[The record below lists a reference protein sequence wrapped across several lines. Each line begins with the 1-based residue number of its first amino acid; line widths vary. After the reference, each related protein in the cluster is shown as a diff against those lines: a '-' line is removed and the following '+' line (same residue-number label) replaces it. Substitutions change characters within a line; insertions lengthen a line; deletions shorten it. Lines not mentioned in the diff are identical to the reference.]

1 LALGRAEKP
10 GEYVFDA
17 GGYFP
22 IDRARLHLPEP
33 NTVVQE
39 ELFARNRGDQPW
51 RQVTRGVAYRL
62 RRGEGE
68 VTSPELTMGTT
79 TDRYWLVRVDERGG
93 GLGTG
98 VPKLEIG
105 WVPHQLVFAARGAP
119 PFQLAYGK
127 RDAKPAA
134 YPIESLIPDYR
145 ED

>member
-33 NTVVQE
+33 NTVVQV
-39 ELFARNRGDQPW
+39 ELFARSRVDQPW
-51 RQVTRGVAYRL
+51 RQVTRGVAYRW

-68 VTSPELTMGTT
+68 VTSPDLTIGTT
-79 TDRYWLVRVDERGG
+79 TDRYWLVHVDERGG

-105 WVPHQLVFAARGAP
+105 SGRPPAVFAGHTLTRL
-119 PFQLAYGK
+119 FY
-127 RDAKPAA
+127 
-134 YPIESLIPDYR
+134 
-145 ED
+145 